1 MACACKNKKKKYANE
16 EEEIIIRVPQKK
28 KLTQIFLSP
37 LAGW

>member
-1 MACACKNKKKKYANE
+1 MACACKKKKKNYTNE
-16 EEEIIIRVPQKK
+16 EEEIIRVPQKK